1 MLKKLI
7 VFAITSGLAAKLVRS
22 YLDKQ
27 KASSAPAAN
36 TGTTPQRY
44 SRRAD

>member
-27 KASSAPAAN
+27 KASTGPAAN
-36 TGTTPQRY
+36 PSATPQRY